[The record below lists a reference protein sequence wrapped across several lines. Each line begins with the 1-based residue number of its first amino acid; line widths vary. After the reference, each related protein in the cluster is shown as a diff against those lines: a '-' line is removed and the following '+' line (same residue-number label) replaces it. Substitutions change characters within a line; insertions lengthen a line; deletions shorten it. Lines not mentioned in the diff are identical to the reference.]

1 MKFQILFPGKI
12 RKNMLSAE
20 NFTQSAKHLPVTP
33 NMYSMHVEKY
43 EKITVLFDKNKKNNN
58 RKQHLIWSPD
68 YICWY
73 PACFRSMNHS
83 SFRMYITHLCF
94 TCTSSSWMPLSHR
107 IILTNQK
114 LLLLLLLLED
124 IFNQSL

>member
-43 EKITVLFDKNKKNNN
+43 EKITVLFDKNKKTPENN
-58 RKQHLIWSPD
+58 
-68 YICWY
+68 
-73 PACFRSMNHS
+73 
-83 SFRMYITHLCF
+83 
-94 TCTSSSWMPLSHR
+94 
-107 IILTNQK
+107 ILFGALTTFAGTQPVS
-114 LLLLLLLLED
+114 EV
-124 IFNQSL
+124 